1 MLQTEVRC
9 QFGRECQVR
18 QIGFS
23 GPGVINDDPEGFGI
37 PAEFHRFGL
46 EFHLTGERDRAVLR
60 RPVCRGCK
68 PDVMRQFIY
77 WKDQGILHFKIND
90 KQERDVSFSQA
101 VYLLDHGAKLQK
113 LKIIRDILYFGCL
126 ISYIYLD
133 AKKILVMENKFNV
146 LCNTSSY
153 NFSGYP
159 ESINLIKNPQKRR
172 LTGEELDQLIS
183 AFDPVGII
191 AGVEPINNET
201 LKAAKSLKVI
211 SRCGIDLET
220 IDYRAARRLGII
232 VTGTHLAP
240 DIPAAELALAM
251 ILNLTRNLN
260 QLDSMVRKNQWERKV
275 TGLLKGKMVGV
286 IGCGILGTRVSSLLA
301 AFDCNLMGFDPDVKM
316 HAYCEM
322 VSFDF
327 LLRNADIITL
337 HMPMREEHYHLI
349 NADAIAKMKTGVVIV
364 NTSRSGL
371 IDEKALLAALDNKKL
386 GGVALDVFEE
396 EPYQG
401 PLINYPENTILT
413 PHVGSFAGTYRFD
426 IEKEAMENLLKGLK
440 KKGITV

>member
-1 MLQTEVRC
+1 M
-9 QFGRECQVR
+9 
-18 QIGFS
+18 
-23 GPGVINDDPEGFGI
+23 
-37 PAEFHRFGL
+37 
-46 EFHLTGERDRAVLR
+46 
-60 RPVCRGCK
+60 
-68 PDVMRQFIY
+68 
-77 WKDQGILHFKIND
+77 LHFKIND
-90 KQERDVSFSQA
+90 KQKGDAGFGQA
-101 VYLLDHGAKLQK
+101 VYLLDHAVKLQK
-113 LKIIRDILYFGCL
+113 LKIIPDILYIGFL
-126 ISYIYLD
+126 ISYIYLY
-133 AKKILVMENKFNV
+133 AMNILVMENQLNV

-153 NFSGYP
+153 NYSGYP

-172 LTGEELDQLIS
+172 LTAEELDQLIS

-201 LKAAKSLKVI
+201 LKAAKSLRVI

-301 AFDCNLMGFDPDVKM
+301 AFDCNLIGFDPDVKI
-316 HAYCEM
+316 HGYCEM

-327 LLRNADIITL
+327 LVRNADIITL
-337 HMPMREEHYHLI
+337 HMPMREENYHLI

-371 IDEKALLAALDNKKL
+371 IDEKALLAALENKKL
-386 GGVALDVFEE
+386 GGAALDVFEE

-413 PHVGSFAGTYRFD
+413 PHVASFAGSYRFD
-426 IEKEAMENLLKGLK
+426 IEKEAMENLLKGLIK
-440 KKGITV
+440 QGITV

>member
-1 MLQTEVRC
+1 MQN
-9 QFGRECQVR
+9 Q
-18 QIGFS
+18 
-23 GPGVINDDPEGFGI
+23 
-37 PAEFHRFGL
+37 
-46 EFHLTGERDRAVLR
+46 
-60 RPVCRGCK
+60 
-68 PDVMRQFIY
+68 
-77 WKDQGILHFKIND
+77 
-90 KQERDVSFSQA
+90 
-101 VYLLDHGAKLQK
+101 
-113 LKIIRDILYFGCL
+113 
-126 ISYIYLD
+126 
-133 AKKILVMENKFNV
+133 FNV

-153 NFSGYP
+153 NYSGYP
-159 ESINLIKNPQKRR
+159 GSINLIKNPQRR
-172 LTGEELDQLIS
+172 KLTGEELDQLIS

-191 AGVEPINNET
+191 AGVEPINQET

-232 VTGTHLAP
+232 VSGTHLAP
-240 DIPAAELALAM
+240 DIPAAELALSM
-251 ILNLTRNLN
+251 ILSLTRNLN

-337 HMPMREEHYHLI
+337 HMPMREENYHLI
-349 NADAIAKMKTGVVIV
+349 NADAIAKMKNGVVII
-364 NTSRSGL
+364 NTSRAGL
-371 IDEKALLAALDNKKL
+371 IDEKALVAALENKKL
-386 GGVALDVFEE
+386 GGVGMDVFED

-401 PLINYPENTILT
+401 PLINFPENTILT
-413 PHVGSFAGTYRFD
+413 PHVASFAGTYRFD
-426 IEKEAMENLLKGLK
+426 IEKEAMDNLLKGFK
-440 KKGITV
+440 KLGITV

>member
-1 MLQTEVRC
+1 MKNQ
-9 QFGRECQVR
+9 
-18 QIGFS
+18 
-23 GPGVINDDPEGFGI
+23 
-37 PAEFHRFGL
+37 
-46 EFHLTGERDRAVLR
+46 
-60 RPVCRGCK
+60 
-68 PDVMRQFIY
+68 
-77 WKDQGILHFKIND
+77 
-90 KQERDVSFSQA
+90 
-101 VYLLDHGAKLQK
+101 
-113 LKIIRDILYFGCL
+113 
-126 ISYIYLD
+126 
-133 AKKILVMENKFNV
+133 FNV

-153 NFSGYP
+153 NYSGYP
-159 ESINLIKNPQKRR
+159 ESINLIKNPQRR
-172 LTGEELDQLIS
+172 KLTGEELDQLIS

-191 AGVEPINNET
+191 AGVEPINQDT

-232 VTGTHLAP
+232 VSGTHLAP
-240 DIPAAELALAM
+240 DIPAAELALSM
-251 ILNLTRNLN
+251 ILSLIRNLN

-327 LLRNADIITL
+327 LLQNADIITL
-337 HMPMREEHYHLI
+337 HMPMREENYHLI
-349 NADAIAKMKTGVVIV
+349 NADAIAKMKTGVVII

-371 IDEKALLAALDNKKL
+371 IDEKALVAALENKKL
-386 GGVALDVFEE
+386 GGVGLDVFEE
-396 EPYQG
+396 EPYLG

-413 PHVGSFAGTYRFD
+413 PHVASHAGTYRFD
-426 IEKEAMENLLKGLK
+426 IEKEAMKNLLKGFEK
-440 KKGITV
+440 QGITV

>member
-1 MLQTEVRC
+1 
-9 QFGRECQVR
+9 
-18 QIGFS
+18 
-23 GPGVINDDPEGFGI
+23 
-37 PAEFHRFGL
+37 
-46 EFHLTGERDRAVLR
+46 
-60 RPVCRGCK
+60 
-68 PDVMRQFIY
+68 
-77 WKDQGILHFKIND
+77 
-90 KQERDVSFSQA
+90 
-101 VYLLDHGAKLQK
+101 
-113 LKIIRDILYFGCL
+113 
-126 ISYIYLD
+126 
-133 AKKILVMENKFNV
+133 
-146 LCNTSSY
+146 
-153 NFSGYP
+153 
-159 ESINLIKNPQKRR
+159 
-172 LTGEELDQLIS
+172 LTGEELDQLVS

-191 AGVEPINNET
+191 AGVEPISNVT

-240 DIPAAELALAM
+240 DIPAAELALSM
-251 ILNLTRNLN
+251 ILSLTRNLN

-286 IGCGILGTRVSSLLA
+286 VGCGILGTRVSSLLA

-337 HMPMREEHYHLI
+337 HMPMREENYHLI
-349 NADAIAKMKTGVVIV
+349 DADAIAKMKNGVIII

-371 IDEKALLAALDNKKL
+371 IDEKALVAALENKKL
-386 GGVALDVFEE
+386 GGVGMDVFED

-401 PLINYPENTILT
+401 PLIGFPENTILT
-413 PHVGSFAGTYRFD
+413 PHVASFAGTYRFD
-426 IEKEAMENLLKGLK
+426 IEKEAMDNLLKGFK
-440 KKGITV
+440 KLGIKI